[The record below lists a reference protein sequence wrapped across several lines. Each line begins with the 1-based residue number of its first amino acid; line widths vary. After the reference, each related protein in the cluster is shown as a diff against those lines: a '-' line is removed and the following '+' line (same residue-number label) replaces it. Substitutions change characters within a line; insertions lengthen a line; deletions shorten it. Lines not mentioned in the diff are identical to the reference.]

1 MSREFISINF
11 KKAMRKLLRSAAPVL
26 VFTAA
31 VLSCGP
37 GLGVSG
43 GSLPPAGSGV
53 YGQFDYYAAGD
64 GGTVSLDLR
73 GADLR
78 DVLSALAIKLG
89 VNIVV
94 VNTKPVEVNLKA
106 DGVTARQALE
116 MVVQSNGLAY
126 LQSGDLIV
134 VGEAGSLRK
143 DFFSQ
148 MILTRFDTWY
158 VPAAKIIAMIK
169 ELGLDDSLK
178 VLSIDTNPNVFW
190 AQGTV
195 QSLRKVREL
204 VSAVDTAENRESA
217 VSSQVPLEYRTL
229 TLTQI
234 PPSRAVE
241 LLKEAGVEITH
252 CLKLDN
258 RLLVFD
264 RTLFP
269 MWDQVE
275 SLVAQLDI
283 QPANKYKVFVYQ
295 LKNIVAAD
303 AAARLKE
310 FGFED
315 VKTVTY
321 SNDRFGRELLVIC
334 PPYLETSVRSAL
346 SSLDGVR
353 SKTKMPVLTMT
364 GTSSYEGLVAVRE
377 LLSELSDVPI
387 GSFSISR
394 NLSGDEDNPVYAL
407 WVEETPDRIML
418 IKDLIGELD
427 IGGGKGGS
435 KESSG
440 TE

>member
-1 MSREFISINF
+1 MTIELIRKRII
-11 KKAMRKLLRSAAPVL
+11 KALIKAAVPGLLFAIILSHVPGSAVADGNPPSAA
-26 VFTAA
+26 FDIAD
-31 VLSCGP
+31 S
-37 GLGVSG
+37 
-43 GSLPPAGSGV
+43 PA
-53 YGQFDYYAAGD
+53 YGD
-64 GGTVSLDLR
+64 GGNISLDVR

-78 DVLSALAIKLG
+78 DVLSALAIKMG
-89 VNIVV
+89 VNIVI
-94 VNTKPVEVNLKA
+94 VNNKPLEVTFKA
-106 DGVTARQALE
+106 DGITARKAFE
-116 MVVQSNGLAY
+116 MVIQSNGLAY

-134 VGEAGSLRK
+134 VGEAGTLRK

-148 MILTRFDTWY
+148 MLLTRFDTCY
-158 VPAAKIIAMIK
+158 VPAAKIIAMVK

-217 VSSQVPLEYRTL
+217 VSSQVPLEYKTL

-377 LLSELSDVPI
+377 LLSELSDVPV

-418 IKDLIGELD
+418 IKDLIGELNLGGS
-427 IGGGKGGS
+427 GGGSEK
-435 KESSG
+435 SSS

>member
-1 MSREFISINF
+1 MDGEFIII
-11 KKAMRKLLRSAAPVL
+11 KKIIRVLIRAAVPGL
-26 VFTAA
+26 VFMAA

-37 GLGVSG
+37 GLAVSG
-43 GSLPPAGSGV
+43 GSPLPAGSGA
-53 YGQFDYYAAGD
+53 FNDLDYYAPGD

-217 VSSQVPLEYRTL
+217 VSSQVPLEYKTL